1 MSEPAIAEAL
11 DSPADAGTMKGPA
24 PSEPVTRPARRRSGG
39 ALGIVGVLL
48 LAGAV
53 AVVYTGISARE
64 KSSAELAEWTEAQA
78 VPTVS
83 LAPLDAKSGV
93 VSLNLPGRLQ
103 ANNSAPIYARVS
115 GYVKDWKVDIG
126 ASVKTGQVLAEIEAP
141 DQDQQLLQA
150 RADLANAKAAEALA
164 DLTLK
169 RERPL
174 LASNTVAQQEIDQ
187 RVADLAS
194 KQAAVSSGEA
204 NVERLQVLSGYKAV
218 TAPFDGLIT
227 ERNTDVGDLIA
238 AGSNAGRAMFVV
250 SDVHTLRV
258 YINVPQNYAP
268 VVRIGSAATVSV
280 PEYQGRTFPA
290 TVVASA
296 RAVDVASGTTQM
308 QLSVD
313 NAMGELMPGAYANVK
328 LDLSGVQGAFR
339 IPVSALIFDQRG
351 LRVATVAAGNKV
363 AFKPVTIARDLGSEI
378 EIGSGLT
385 ADDRLI
391 ASPPDGLEEGDEVR
405 VAGPVGTGKEAAKAK
420 G

>member
-1 MSEPAIAEAL
+1 
-11 DSPADAGTMKGPA
+11 MKGPA

-83 LAPLDAKSGV
+83 LAPLDAKPGV

-238 AGSNAGRAMFVV
+238 DGSNAGRAMFVV